1 MLFKRISLFI
11 QTHKISLVGFGIIT
25 FVLLTEMGAQQT
37 MVSKEDALPG
47 REEAMQWTQGDASS
61 KLHYVKKSNQLLPPF
76 PEGSQLAMFG
86 MGCFWGAEKKFWQ
99 QKTVYSTSV
108 GYAMGYT
115 KNPTYQEVCTGRTGH
130 NEVVQVVYE
139 PSKISYQELLK
150 VFWENHNPTQGNR
163 QGNDVGTQY
172 RSGIY
177 YYTEEQKKAAQESK
191 QLYEEKL
198 VSKGHGRITT
208 EIIPAT
214 DYYYAEEYH
223 QQYLAKNPNGYCGM
237 GGTGVSCPI
246 GLKPK
251 EKSEL

>member
-1 MLFKRISLFI
+1 MPNTNSFVTIYGVYFVGLALIVLFTYAK
-11 QTHKISLVGFGIIT
+11 
-25 FVLLTEMGAQQT
+25 MGAEQSH
-37 MVSKEDALPG
+37 MISKEDALPG
-47 REEAMQWTQGDASS
+47 NDKAMEWTQGDASS
-61 KLHYVKKSNQLLPPF
+61 KLHYVNKNKLLPPF
-76 PEGSQLAMFG
+76 PEGTQLAMFG

-99 QKTVYSTSV
+99 QKKVYSTSV

-115 KNPTYQEVCTGRTGH
+115 PNPTYREVCSGRTGH

-172 RSGIY
+172 RSGVY
-177 YYTEEQKKAAQESK
+177 YYTEEQKKIAEESK
-191 QLYEEKL
+191 QIYEEKL
-198 VSKGHGRITT
+198 QSKGHGKITT
-208 EIIPAT
+208 EIKPAA

-223 QQYLAKNPNGYCGM
+223 QQYLSKNPNGYCGM